1 MLIGV
6 SLVLSLILLML
17 FRMVTRPGS
26 CGRNLYLSIKKKLIY
41 NALIRYV
48 LQSCLKWQV
57 TLTAALLL
65 LANSKQQ
72 SGEVYGVSGALIGL
86 SLVPL
91 LFVGILHRQR
101 NSLESQIM
109 KDKIGSLYE
118 GLVAKGNATRFHAA
132 IFMARRTFFVALTF
146 GLLPLPG
153 LQTQIF
159 IVSGVGYLA
168 YLHLGVRFEER
179 SSKAL
184 ETVNEAI
191 TILVAYHLVLLTNL
205 VWALPLRA

>member
-1 MLIGV
+1 
-6 SLVLSLILLML
+6 
-17 FRMVTRPGS
+17 
-26 CGRNLYLSIKKKLIY
+26 
-41 NALIRYV
+41 
-48 LQSCLKWQV
+48 
-57 TLTAALLL
+57 
-65 LANSKQQ
+65 
-72 SGEVYGVSGALIGL
+72 
-86 SLVPL
+86 
-91 LFVGILHRQR
+91 
-101 NSLESQIM
+101 M

-118 GLVAKGNATRFHAA
+118 GLVAKEKATRFHAA
-132 IFMARRTFFVALTF
+132 IFMGRRTFFVALTF

-168 YLHLGVRFEER
+168 YLHLAVRYEER

-205 VWALPLRA
+205 VWALPLRAQIGTSLVSCIGLLILFNSAVIARINLRFLIRKIRLYRVKRMVNAIIAERETALQAI